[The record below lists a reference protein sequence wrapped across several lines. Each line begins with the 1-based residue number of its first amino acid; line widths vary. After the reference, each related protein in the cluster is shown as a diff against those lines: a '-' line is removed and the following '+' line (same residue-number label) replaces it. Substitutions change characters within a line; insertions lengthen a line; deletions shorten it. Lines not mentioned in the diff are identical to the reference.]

1 MISATIYPNPS
12 DNAFNIICQGM
23 TKLTVYGMRG
33 ETIMDIDLDADD
45 YTISDLNTGIY
56 FVRIETAAGCMT
68 QKIVRL

>member
-1 MISATIYPNPS
+1 MISACIYPNPS

-56 FVRIETAAGCMT
+56 FVRIETATGSMM